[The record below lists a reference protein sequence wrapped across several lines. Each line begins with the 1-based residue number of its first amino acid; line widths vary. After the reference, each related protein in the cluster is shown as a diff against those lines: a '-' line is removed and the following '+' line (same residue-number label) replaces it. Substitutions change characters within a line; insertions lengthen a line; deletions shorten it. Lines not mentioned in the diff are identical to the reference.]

1 MMGQRNITPLQ
12 MLKHK
17 EEQARHLCISDC
29 LAVHSTSFFSVIQL
43 LYILYSLL
51 RGVHHIAD
59 FHTVE
64 WTRSDGPDFSNY
76 WPNALTEP

>member
-1 MMGQRNITPLQ
+1 MGQRTVTPLQ

-17 EEQARHLCISDC
+17 EEKASHLCISEC
-29 LAVHSTSFFSVIQL
+29 QLSITLLSSLVKQL

-51 RGVHHIAD
+51 RGRHHIAD

-76 WPNALTEP
+76 WPNAPTEP